1 MECSVTA
8 QSEDKLQN
16 SSAESGLGL
25 TDDFE
30 KPKKT
35 QKQLKADLSP
45 LLFLLLYKYCDFY
58 FFVSFK

>member
-1 MECSVTA
+1 MVAESGKVQMECSITA

-35 QKQLKADLSP
+35 L
-45 LLFLLLYKYCDFY
+45 
-58 FFVSFK
+58 